1 MDRTQ
6 KEFSGSS
13 RSSTSSEAGGS
24 KKGKEKQ
31 SEPDIID
38 QYLKKQKELKKKT
51 TPQAKGRK
59 SLPVPSK
66 SPKNRHGTPGTP
78 RKRRYRPGTR
88 ALMEIRKFQKSTN
101 LLIPKLPFSRL
112 IRELATQIC
121 SAHMRFQSAA
131 IMALQEAAEAYLVT
145 LFEDTV
151 LCAIHA
157 KRVTVMPKD
166 MNLARRIRGEHVAW

>member
-1 MDRTQ
+1 MDHTQ
-6 KEFSGSS
+6 IESS
-13 RSSTSSEAGGS
+13 SSSSSSEAGGS
-24 KKGKEKQ
+24 KKGKYQEKQ

-88 ALMEIRKFQKSTN
+88 ALMEIRKFQKSTIYLFQSCHFPN
-101 LLIPKLPFSRL
+101 L
-112 IRELATQIC
+112 IRETAAQIC
-121 SAHMRFQSAA
+121 SANMRFQSAA